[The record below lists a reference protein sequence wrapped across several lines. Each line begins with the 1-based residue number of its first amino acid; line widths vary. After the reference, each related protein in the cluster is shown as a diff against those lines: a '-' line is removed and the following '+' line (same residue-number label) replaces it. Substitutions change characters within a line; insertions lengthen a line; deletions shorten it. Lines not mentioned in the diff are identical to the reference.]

1 MSKRVINLRR
11 IQDLARALRQII
23 YGMTVYDWVRELQK
37 ERGQVERLFT
47 LIVFGELLGIPILP
61 PYYTLRLIPYVIPAL
76 ETWRRSMLRERDLTE
91 LFDQELG

>member
-1 MSKRVINLRR
+1 MSKRMTSLW
-11 IQDLARALRQII
+11 DLVRALKQII

-61 PYYTLRLIPYVIPAL
+61 PYYTLRLIPYVIPTL
-76 ETWRRSMLRERDLTE
+76 ETWRRSMLRERDLTD